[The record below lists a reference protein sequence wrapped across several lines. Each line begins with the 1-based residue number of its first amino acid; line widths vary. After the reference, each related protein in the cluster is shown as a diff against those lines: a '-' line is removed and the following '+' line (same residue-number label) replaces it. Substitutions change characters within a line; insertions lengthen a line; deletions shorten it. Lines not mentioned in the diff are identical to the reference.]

1 MKTST
6 TDHHFS
12 DRAHATGRDLSTQA
26 LTRAEH
32 AMDQSRSLASET
44 MDRAEGTLRHLRDS
58 IDPMVGKLT
67 AQSQRLARQSLDAA
81 AEATAR
87 AQRSVSRYA
96 TSTARY
102 VSNEPVKSVLIAA
115 AVGAGVALLVAA
127 ARKHQNR

>member
-6 TDHHFS
+6 TDHPFS
-12 DRAHATGRDLSTQA
+12 ERAHSTGRDLSAQA
-26 LTRAEH
+26 LYRAEN
-32 AMDQSRSLASET
+32 AMDQSRSLAADT

-87 AQRSVSRYA
+87 AQRSLGRYA
-96 TSTARY
+96 NSTARY

-127 ARKHQNR
+127 ARKHQTR